1 MYLTSRQKKILLYL
15 NKFSNP
21 VTGKTIAKYLNVSV
35 RTIQTEIKV
44 INKTYGFKV
53 IESSNKGY
61 TLNRNKVKNTVFL
74 IPNEDDFTSIL
85 KLLILEDI
93 SNLDDLADKLFLSP
107 SALQQRLKKID
118 AKLKK
123 YNLNILRQD
132 NHVKINGSEY
142 HKRQLIHDMIM
153 RETKLNFNNIE
164 SASNYFININIQRIQ
179 DIIMTA
185 IRRHGYYVESCYA
198 PSLIINILIALSRI
212 RENYFIESQ
221 SIDATPNTTEY
232 QIAKEICEQLGNHW
246 YISITENDVQYIS
259 MIIMGRVKADTSNL
273 THDNTEANQSVEILK
288 IIKNTF
294 NYYMLSVD
302 YNDSF
307 LTKFIEHI
315 NALIVRA
322 RSNQCAI
329 NLISEN
335 LKEMSPFVYDVA
347 IHLAKSLEEY
357 FDIKITDEEI
367 GLLSV
372 YIGFVIEQ
380 STASNH
386 LVNILL
392 ACDEYHHIADYILSK
407 LKSNYKNQIRIINVV
422 NNLTPTMDLQNVDL
436 IIHTTSIN
444 VLGKKSVLISPF
456 YTEEDSLNIDNAINA
471 VLIKK
476 RKKRNQDLLL
486 TYFDEKLY
494 FKNKGIKN
502 KVNAIKFLGN
512 HLEKMNI
519 CEKGFTESV
528 LRREAIS
535 STCFLGTFAVP
546 HAIEL
551 NAKFTQFCVLIEEDG
566 IKWDDNNINCV
577 FMIAVSKDDRKA
589 FMEIY
594 SGIVQILCDKESIDK
609 LIKAP
614 DFSSF
619 INHFNR

>member
-1 MYLTSRQKKILLYL
+1 MHLTSRQKKVLLYL

-35 RTIQTEIKV
+35 RTVQTEIKV

-53 IESSNKGY
+53 IESSNQGY

-85 KLLILEDI
+85 KLLILEDV

-132 NHVKINGSEY
+132 NHIKINGSEY
-142 HKRQLIHDMIM
+142 DKRQLIHDMIM

-164 SASNYFININIQRIQ
+164 SASNYFININVQRIQ
-179 DIIMTA
+179 DIIMTT

-221 SIDATPNTTEY
+221 SINVTPNTTEY

-259 MIIMGRVKADTSNL
+259 MIIMGRVKTDTSNL
-273 THDNTEANQSVEILK
+273 IHDNSEANQSVEIFK

-302 YNDSF
+302 YSDSF

-322 RSNQCAI
+322 RSNQCAV

-347 IHLAKSLEEY
+347 IHLAQSLEEY

-380 STASNH
+380 STAGNH